1 MDKKHSN
8 INVVQHA
15 QLWVC
20 YDLVSETNKVTIKLK
35 RGSWEVEITCPE
47 DKVKQIVENVL
58 SGLDREKSVKQ
69 EIQEIPSINNS
80 VPNNEIMKANVIKKS
95 KDHVICRDLIQLL
108 WQENWFKTEKNLSN
122 VYEELARRGYH
133 YDKTSISHS
142 LADLVRETILTR
154 VGSIRNYRYIQ
165 KRPPQ
170 P

>member
-1 MDKKHSN
+1 MHN
-8 INVVQHA
+8 RWI
-15 QLWVC
+15 C
-20 YDLVSETNKVTIKLK
+20 YDLDSETNKVTIKLK

-58 SGLDREKSVKQ
+58 SGLDKDKSIKQ
-69 EIQEIPSINNS
+69 EIQNLPAVHSIANDK
-80 VPNNEIMKANVIKKS
+80 IMKADAVTKS

-108 WQENWFKTEKNLSN
+108 WQENWVQTEKNLSN

-142 LADLVRETILTR
+142 LADLVRETTLTR

-165 KRPPQ
+165 KRPPS